1 MSRHEKDK
9 TVQELVSAGEYT
21 VGSESVT
28 KILMCRDGA
37 GPMGWY
43 DVIHVF
49 FGPDE
54 EPGISMPAH
63 MTTGW
68 S

>member
-1 MSRHEKDK
+1 MYDENRI
-9 TVQELVSAGEYT
+9 VQPLEQAGEYA
-21 VGSESVT
+21 VGNEIG
-28 KILMCRDGA
+28 KIVMSRDGA

-49 FGPDE
+49 WGDDE

-63 MTTGW
+63 HVTHW
-68 S
+68 KPA